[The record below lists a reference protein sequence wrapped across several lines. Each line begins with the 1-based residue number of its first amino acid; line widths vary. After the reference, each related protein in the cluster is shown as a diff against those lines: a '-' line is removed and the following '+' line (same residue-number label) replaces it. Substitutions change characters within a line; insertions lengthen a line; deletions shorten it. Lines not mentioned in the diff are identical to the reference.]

1 MESATSKITSK
12 YQTTIPKV
20 IRENFNLSV
29 SDTLNWEI
37 DKGKIVVRK
46 NKNQFLTYRNTVKT
60 GQGDIEFDRE
70 LAKKIRMEKYR

>member
-20 IRENFNLSV
+20 IRENLNLSV